1 MNEEKLVNDTNH
13 PYGRVVWSDLGMDP
27 MELVEEEKWE
37 DLISY
42 ADENMELLVQTVL
55 SGNNDELADS
65 VQTGAICLNIVET
78 LAKKVGLMA
87 YAFLCIGKLMGG
99 LSVAARKLSYESQ
112 KRESEIIAEK
122 HLSGVRHLDDI
133 ILILD
138 QNGTMTH
145 TSLAEQLGNMNPPT
159 LTENMKKIA
168 QYGLIYFKKTG
179 KYKYYYLTDA
189 GLRYAESLKKRQKGS
204 ENLDFIQRQLQELLN
219 RDTTKEQTTEMLKR
233 LLITENIKTG
243 VEKKTSGLWTDADV
257 VSYQEQEREK
267 VAFSVSIF
275 DNEKISAERDESQN
289 EELLRRALLQRLFES
304 PAVSSKKLGTGY
316 TWLANDLTQ
325 LTPTENTRAF
335 QELLM
340 GQSHSINYLSRSSKK
355 REKQE
360 MKRFSYN
367 NSNSYN
373 NPKPF
378 VYAGG

>member
-1 MNEEKLVNDTNH
+1 M
-13 PYGRVVWSDLGMDP
+13 
-27 MELVEEEKWE
+27 
-37 DLISY
+37 
-42 ADENMELLVQTVL
+42 
-55 SGNNDELADS
+55 
-65 VQTGAICLNIVET
+65 
-78 LAKKVGLMA
+78 
-87 YAFLCIGKLMGG
+87 
-99 LSVAARKLSYESQ
+99 
-112 KRESEIIAEK
+112 
-122 HLSGVRHLDDI
+122 
-133 ILILD
+133 
-138 QNGTMTH
+138 
-145 TSLAEQLGNMNPPT
+145 
-159 LTENMKKIA
+159 
-168 QYGLIYFKKTG
+168 
-179 KYKYYYLTDA
+179 
-189 GLRYAESLKKRQKGS
+189 
-204 ENLDFIQRQLQELLN
+204 DFIQRQLQELLN

-289 EELLRRALLQRLFES
+289 EEYLRKALLQRLFES
-304 PAVSSKKLGTGY
+304 PTVSFKKVGTGY
-316 TWLANDLTQ
+316 AWLANDLTQ

-340 GQSHSINYLSRSSKK
+340 GQSQSINYLSRSSKK
-355 REKQE
+355 LEKQE

>member
-1 MNEEKLVNDTNH
+1 MNKEKLVNDTNH

-37 DLISY
+37 DLIFY
-42 ADENMELLVQTVL
+42 ADENMELLVQKFL

-65 VQTGAICLNIVET
+65 VQAGAICLNVVEV
-78 LAKKVGLMA
+78 LAKNAGLRD
-87 YAFLCIGKLMGG
+87 YAFLCIGKLIGG
-99 LSVAARKLSYESQ
+99 LSVLARKLSYESQ

-122 HLSGVRHLDDI
+122 RLSGVRHLDDI

-145 TSLAEQLGNMNPPT
+145 TSLAEQMGNMNPPT

-168 QYGLIYFKKTG
+168 QYGLVYFKKTG

-189 GLRYAESLKKRQKGS
+189 GLRYAESLKKRQSGS

-219 RDTTKEQTTEMLKR
+219 NDTTKEQTTEMLKW
-233 LLITENIKTG
+233 LLIAENINISE
-243 VEKKTSGLWTDADV
+243 EKKPSGLRIDADV
-257 VSYQEQEREK
+257 ISYQEQEREK
-267 VAFSVSIF
+267 AAFSVSIF

-289 EELLRRALLQRLFES
+289 EEYLRKALLQRLFES
-304 PAVSSKKLGTGY
+304 PTVSSKKVGTGY
-316 TWLANDLTQ
+316 AWLANDLIQ
-325 LTPTENTRAF
+325 WTPSENTRAF
-335 QELLM
+335 QEPLM
-340 GQSHSINYLSRSSKK
+340 GQSHSIDYLSRSSKK
-355 REKQE
+355 LEKQE

-367 NSNSYN
+367 NS
-373 NPKPF
+373 KPF

>member
-168 QYGLIYFKKTG
+168 
-179 KYKYYYLTDA
+179 
-189 GLRYAESLKKRQKGS
+189 
-204 ENLDFIQRQLQELLN
+204 
-219 RDTTKEQTTEMLKR
+219 
-233 LLITENIKTG
+233 
-243 VEKKTSGLWTDADV
+243 
-257 VSYQEQEREK
+257 
-267 VAFSVSIF
+267 
-275 DNEKISAERDESQN
+275 
-289 EELLRRALLQRLFES
+289 
-304 PAVSSKKLGTGY
+304 
-316 TWLANDLTQ
+316 
-325 LTPTENTRAF
+325 
-335 QELLM
+335 
-340 GQSHSINYLSRSSKK
+340 H
-355 REKQE
+355 
-360 MKRFSYN
+360 
-367 NSNSYN
+367 
-373 NPKPF
+373 
-378 VYAGG
+378 